1 MSDFGSSRMIDVLV
15 QNRFAPLEP
24 MQLTSAPPVISRD
37 LEFQTVHK
45 LTAVQELAQ
54 TDPETY
60 EVDGM
65 RVSRKTNIW
74 QIGMLIACMMR
85 LNFLPPVSC
94 FLSI

>member
-1 MSDFGSSRMIDVLV
+1 LSDFGSSRMIDVLV

-24 MQLTSAPPVISRD
+24 MQLTFVPPVISRD

-85 LNFLPPVSC
+85 LNFYPP
-94 FLSI
+94 